1 MEIYTPL
8 KSIDV
13 IVETIERKVNED
25 WNFLETNRK
34 SAEELLSFIY
44 SLKLVTKELLI
55 NRKEQVNNLFYSKK
69 KDPSGS
75 YSLIRTALSGDFYYV
90 VCLCVCCVF
99 S

>member
-1 MEIYTPL
+1 MDRYTTNNKCDFEDYLAEIYTPL

-55 NRKEQVNNLFYSKK
+55 NRKEQVKDLF
-69 KDPSGS
+69 
-75 YSLIRTALSGDFYYV
+75 L
-90 VCLCVCCVF
+90 
-99 S
+99 

>member
-1 MEIYTPL
+1 MNNYEKENQFGDFEDYLAEIYTPL

-13 IVETIERKVNED
+13 IVETIERKINED

-55 NRKEQVNNLFYSKK
+55 NRKEQVNNLF
-69 KDPSGS
+69 
-75 YSLIRTALSGDFYYV
+75 L
-90 VCLCVCCVF
+90 
-99 S
+99 

>member
-1 MEIYTPL
+1 MNNCEKENQFGDFEDYLAEIYTPL

-44 SLKLVTKELLI
+44 PLKLVTKELLI

-69 KDPSGS
+69 KRPFWV
-75 YSLIRTALSGDFYYV
+75 I
-90 VCLCVCCVF
+90 
-99 S
+99 